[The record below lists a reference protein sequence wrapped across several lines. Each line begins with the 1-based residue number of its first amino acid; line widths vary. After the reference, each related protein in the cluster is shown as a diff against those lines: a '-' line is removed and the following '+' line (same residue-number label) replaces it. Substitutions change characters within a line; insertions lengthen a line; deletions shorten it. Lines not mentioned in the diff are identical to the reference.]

1 MKFIDERTIKLDK
14 PLNVL
19 DQLVLKFVKILEKY
33 VDYVIISGYVSL
45 LFGRTRGTE
54 DVDFFIKEID
64 LETLTKLYQDLK
76 KNGFWCLNAE
86 SNEEVYSYLDESI
99 AVRFAEKGKAIPNM
113 EVKFARKR
121 LNQDVFTDYLIVET
135 VEGVLKI
142 SSLERQIAFKRF
154 FLGSPKDLEDAQH
167 VEEVFKDRINQ
178 EKIKYYK
185 ELIKK
190 EYGKT

>member
-86 SNEEVYSYLDESI
+86 SNEEVYSYLKEGI

>member
-19 DQLVLKFVKILEKY
+19 DKFVLKFVKIIEKY

-54 DVDFFIKEID
+54 DIDFFIKEID

-86 SNEEVYSYLDESI
+86 RNEEVYSYLKEGI
-99 AVRFAEKGKAIPNM
+99 AVRFAEKGKTIPNM
-113 EVKFARKR
+113 EVKFPKKKI
-121 LNQDVFTDYLIVET
+121 NQDVFTDYLTVET
-135 VEGVLKI
+135 LGGTLKV

-167 VEEVFKDRINQ
+167 IEEVFKDKINR

-185 ELIKK
+185 MLIDL
-190 EYGKT
+190 EYEKA

>member
-1 MKFIDERTIKLDK
+1 MEFVDERTIKLDK

-19 DQLVLKFVKILEKY
+19 DKLVLKFVKIIEKY
-33 VDYVIISGYVSL
+33 IDYVIISGYVSL

-54 DVDFFIKEID
+54 DVDFFIREID

-86 SNEEVYSYLDESI
+86 SNVEVYSYLKEGI
-99 AVRFAEKGKAIPNM
+99 AVRFAEKGKVIPNM

-121 LNQDVFTDYLIVET
+121 LNQDVFTDYLTVET
-135 VEGVLKI
+135 AEGVLKI

-167 VEEVFKDRINQ
+167 VEEVFKDKINK

-185 ELIKK
+185 ELIKR